1 MSTQLLIYESAV
13 PVSAARHAKTS
24 IVPTQNYAFT
34 AAVNAV
40 PLMALEFLKA
50 ATDYAIVFS
59 KVGDELLPAVVLG
72 AKGNHNLYVSEDGK
86 WTVDYIPAFLRRYP
100 FVFASND
107 DGNTLTLCIDEAHPG
122 VNKEGLGQRLFGDD
136 GKPSAYTQR
145 VLDFLKQF
153 QMQFERTRRFCKRVQ
168 ELDLLEPMQAQV
180 TTPKGDKVSLG
191 GFLSI
196 SRRKLRALDA
206 QTLASLAKTDELELL
221 YLQLHSLRNF
231 VDLKDR
237 LLDQL
242 KEDELDLGEML
253 STSTVQ

>member
-13 PVSAARHAKTS
+13 PVSAARHAQTS
-24 IVPTQNYAFT
+24 IEPTQNYAFT

-50 ATDYAIVFS
+50 ATEYAIVFS
-59 KVGDELLPAVVLG
+59 KVGDEVLPAVVLG
-72 AKGNHNLYVSEDGK
+72 AKGNQNLYITDQGNWK
-86 WTVDYIPAFLRRYP
+86 ADYIPAFIRRYP

-107 DGNTLTLCIDEAHPG
+107 GGKTLTLCVDEAHPG
-122 VNKEGLGQRLFGDD
+122 VNKEGRGQRLFSDD

-153 QMQFERTRRFCKRVQ
+153 QLQFERTRRFGKRVQ

-180 TTPKGDKVSLG
+180 TTPKGDKISLG
-191 GFLSI
+191 GFLSV

-206 QTLASLAKTDELELL
+206 QALASLAKTDELELL

-231 VDLKDR
+231 VDVKDR

-242 KEDELDLGEML
+242 KEDEPDLGEIL
-253 STSTVQ
+253 STTMVQ